1 MENLNNGGGAAGAAG
16 AGEDFVGYMENIAA
30 IEAEERADEE
40 MFRAHEVR
48 KSIYVLYSPLYTDR
62 HDIMITF
69 EHVVLTPIFFTHS
82 LSLFPYRNGN
92 KQRLLVLL

>member
-48 KSIYVLYSPLYTDR
+48 KSCAVSR
-62 HDIMITF
+62 HSHRST
-69 EHVVLTPIFFTHS
+69 
-82 LSLFPYRNGN
+82 
-92 KQRLLVLL
+92 